1 MPLPFYEIF
10 YAITIVLFSKTYKG
24 GDILELKKLIKENIE
39 EIKEL
44 RKNLNQNAE
53 LAFTEYKTQ
62 SIILNFLKDLN
73 MDVQIFAKTGVSAVL
88 NHGENCIAVRA
99 DMDALPVNGISHACG
114 HDYHM
119 AVALGAALV
128 LKKIGFTKCVKFI
141 FQPAEEGVGG
151 ALPMIKEGVL
161 ENPRVT
167 NMLGF
172 HVWPNVKVGTI
183 EVSPGPSMASVDDFH
198 ITFKGKGGHAAM
210 PDLCRNPIYPA
221 IDLIDTMNI
230 KSRIEN
236 NPLNSHVV
244 SFSSIQC
251 GNVPNV
257 ISDECRV
264 LGTVRTFDNTLRNKL
279 YEDILKSSSLCAE
292 KFGCTA
298 EVKYQFQY
306 PPVISDNELT
316 QDFINITKSLIG
328 DENVKPL
335 EKTFA
340 AEDFAFFAEK
350 VPSVHFRLGIYDGEK
365 GRHPLHSPN
374 FDASEEAIFYG
385 IYVITNYI
393 LSIGD

>member
-1 MPLPFYEIF
+1 L
-10 YAITIVLFSKTYKG
+10 
-24 GDILELKKLIKENIE
+24 DLKKVIEENLE

-44 RKNLNQNAE
+44 RRNLNQNAE

-73 MDVQIFAKTGVSAVL
+73 MDAQVFAKTGVLSVL
-88 NHGENCIAVRA
+88 NNGDECFAVRA
-99 DMDALPVNGISHACG
+99 DMDALPVNGISHVCG

-119 AVALGAALV
+119 SIALGAALV
-128 LKKIGFTKCVKFI
+128 LKKLGCGKCVKFI

-151 ALPMIKEGVL
+151 ALPMIEEGIL
-161 ENPRVT
+161 ENPSVK

-198 ITFKGKGGHAAM
+198 IIFKGKGGHAAM
-210 PDLCRNPIYPA
+210 PDLCKNPIYPA
-221 IDLIDTMNI
+221 IDLIESMNI

-236 NPLNSHVV
+236 NPLNPHVIT
-244 SFSSIQC
+244 FSSIQC

-279 YEDILKSSSLCAE
+279 YEDILRTSSLCAE
-292 KFGCTA
+292 KFECRA
-298 EVKYQFQY
+298 EVEYKFQY
-306 PPVISDNELT
+306 PPVISDKSLAEN
-316 QDFINITKSLIG
+316 FIKVTKSLLG
-328 DENVKPL
+328 NENVKPL

-350 VPSVHFRLGIYDGEK
+350 VPSVHFRLGIADGDN
-365 GRHPLHSPN
+365 GSYPLHSPN
-374 FDASEEAIFYG
+374 FSASEESLFYG
-385 IYVITNYI
+385 IYVIANYI

>member
-1 MPLPFYEIF
+1 VIE
-10 YAITIVLFSKTYKG
+10 
-24 GDILELKKLIKENIE
+24 ENIE
-39 EIKEL
+39 EIKKL
-44 RKNLNQNAE
+44 WKTLNQNAE

-62 SIILNFLKDLN
+62 SIILTFLKDLN
-73 MDVQIFAKTGVSAVL
+73 MDVQIFAKTGVAAVL
-88 NHGENCIAVRA
+88 NHGEDCIAVRA

-119 AVALGAALV
+119 AVVLGAALV

-161 ENPRVT
+161 ENPRVK

-172 HVWPNVKVGTI
+172 HVWPNTKVGTI

-198 ITFKGKGGHAAM
+198 ITFKGNGGHAAM

-221 IDLIDTMNI
+221 IDLIESMNI
-230 KSRIEN
+230 KSGIEN

-244 SFSSIQC
+244 TFSSIQC

-257 ISDECRV
+257 ISDECRI

-279 YEDILKSSSLCAE
+279 YEDLLKSSSLCAE

-298 EVKYQFQY
+298 EVEYKFQY
-306 PPVISDNELT
+306 PPVISDNELA
-316 QDFINITKSLIG
+316 QDFISVTKSLIG
-328 DENVKPL
+328 AGNVNPL

-340 AEDFAFFAEK
+340 AEDFSFFAEK
-350 VPSVHFRLGIYDGEK
+350 VPSVHFRLGISDGEK
-365 GRHPLHSPN
+365 GMYPLHSPN
-374 FDASEEAIFYG
+374 FNASEKSIFYG